1 MASTNDTVH
10 QSSTS
15 LDAMQKKLKQLNK
28 NVQYIKK
35 ELKAINKER
44 QKLQDDLD
52 KLRGKPTSGNR
63 NKKSST
69 PNDQL
74 RINHEPSKNG
84 MGILVKYDEYTSK
97 LTRNKSSKNRSKRKL
112 SDESTTNEPLADTHK
127 RRSKRLKRRRLNKC
141 NNNNNI
147 VDLCSD

>member
-35 ELKAINKER
+35 ELKTINKER

-84 MGILVKYDEYTSK
+84 MGILLKYDEHTNK
-97 LTRNKSSKNRSKRKL
+97 LTTKKSSKTRSKKRKV
-112 SDESTTNEPLADTHK
+112 SNKQSAGNINK
-127 RRSKRLKRRRLNKC
+127 RRSKRLKTS
-141 NNNNNI
+141 NNDNYI

>member
-52 KLRGKPTSGNR
+52 KLRGKPTSANR

-84 MGILVKYDEYTSK
+84 MGILLKYDQQTDK
-97 LTRNKSSKNRSKRKL
+97 LTTKKSSKTRSKKRKL
-112 SDESTTNEPLADTHK
+112 SNKQSDENINK
-127 RRSKRLKRRRLNKC
+127 RRSKRLKKS
-141 NNNNNI
+141 NNDNYI

>member
-1 MASTNDTVH
+1 MTSTN
-10 QSSTS
+10 SKI
-15 LDAMQKKLKQLNK
+15 DAIEISLKQLKKTVKSMQKCLNLTNK
-28 NVQYIKK
+28 Q
-35 ELKAINKER
+35 A
-44 QKLQDDLD
+44 QQLQDELD
-52 KLRGKPTSGNR
+52 ELNGKPKAVNR
-63 NKKSST
+63 KVSV